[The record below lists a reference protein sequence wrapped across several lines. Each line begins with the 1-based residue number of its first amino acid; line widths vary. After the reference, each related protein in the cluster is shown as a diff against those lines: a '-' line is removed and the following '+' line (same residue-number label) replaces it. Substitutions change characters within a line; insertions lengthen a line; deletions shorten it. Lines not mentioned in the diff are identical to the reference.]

1 MRALKTLILAA
12 PLLLLGACAATTPPS
27 QLALDLRPAQG
38 VEAPRAG
45 GSAFGLFLAGQ
56 AALNDGRA
64 DKASDYFSRAGALTT
79 DTAEVRQQAFT
90 TALLAGDVSRAAA
103 LAPTG
108 PDAPAGAE
116 RLGRLVRIVE
126 LMASDKPK
134 DAKVLFADPIGVPYR
149 RAASLL
155 SPFVDAAAGDAE
167 GSVSVATGRPDRILE
182 GYGKLGQ
189 AQIYERARRYDE
201 AETNYKTLN
210 ASANGTVLFPLEYGG
225 FLERRRRT
233 ADAVAVYDAALAQ
246 NPGDIVIAA
255 ARARAAAR
263 RSPPVAPTLKQGAA
277 RAMVAAAVGA
287 AAERQSQLAQA
298 YLQMALRLEPGREEA
313 MMMLG
318 EVLSGAEDPEAARAA
333 FSRIPA
339 TSNIYPAARIKLAWT
354 YQTAGDGET
363 ALRMA
368 NDMVK
373 AAPGERMAAI
383 TLADLLRANS
393 RWAESV
399 AVLDTIIPKDKPAEG
414 DWRLFYMRGVALEQ
428 AGRSAD
434 AEKDLVTALSLNPDE
449 PELLNY
455 LGYMWID
462 RGVRLDEGQKM
473 IEKAL
478 ASNPRSGAMIDS
490 LAWAYYRRGDYKTA
504 VTKLEQAVELA
515 AADPDVNDHLGDAY
529 WRVGRIVEARFQW
542 NRVLTLE
549 PDARKKAE
557 VEAKL
562 ANGLGATGPATR
574 PAVAGR

>member
-1 MRALKTLILAA
+1 
-12 PLLLLGACAATTPPS
+12 
-27 QLALDLRPAQG
+27 
-38 VEAPRAG
+38 
-45 GSAFGLFLAGQ
+45 
-56 AALNDGRA
+56 
-64 DKASDYFSRAGALTT
+64 
-79 DTAEVRQQAFT
+79 
-90 TALLAGDVSRAAA
+90 
-103 LAPTG
+103 
-108 PDAPAGAE
+108 
-116 RLGRLVRIVE
+116 
-126 LMASDKPK
+126 
-134 DAKVLFADPIGVPYR
+134 
-149 RAASLL
+149 
-155 SPFVDAAAGDAE
+155 
-167 GSVSVATGRPDRILE
+167 
-182 GYGKLGQ
+182 
-189 AQIYERARRYDE
+189 
-201 AETNYKTLN
+201 
-210 ASANGTVLFPLEYGG
+210 
-225 FLERRRRT
+225 
-233 ADAVAVYDAALAQ
+233 
-246 NPGDIVIAA
+246 
-255 ARARAAAR
+255 
-263 RSPPVAPTLKQGAA
+263 
-277 RAMVAAAVGA
+277 
-287 AAERQSQLAQA
+287 
-298 YLQMALRLEPGREEA
+298 MALRLEPGREEA

-333 FSRIPA
+333 FNRIPA
-339 TSNIYPAARIKLAWT
+339 SSNIYPAARIKLAWT

-529 WRVGRIVEARFQW
+529 WRVGRIVEAKFQW